1 MAKPPTALDLARE
14 IEKLVELEVLRIH
27 LLTNTPT
34 ADLLARLQTHNTPNA
49 DAVCA
54 RLATKL
60 ISQLTA
66 RHTIACDVSERHEG
80 MGYSRQAIEKHVI
93 DALEQELTSLLAPLD
108 VRAATREH
116 TEPRK
121 TCIEF
126 ADTMEV
132 VE

>member
-34 ADLLARLQTHNTPNA
+34 ADLLTRLGTPGA
-49 DAVCA
+49 DALCA
-54 RLATKL
+54 RLASKL
-60 ISQLTA
+60 IAQLSA

-93 DALEQELTSLLAPLD
+93 DSLEHELETLLAPLD
-108 VRAATREH
+108 VRATPRDTHAH
-116 TEPRK
+116 EPRK